1 MLSSKSLRKYM
12 ASVSE
17 VALLTTGS
25 ETEQGKCRRAEE
37 NVNSSLT
44 KQRLERSRSHRFLR
58 HFPFFFLS

>member
-25 ETEQGKCRRAEE
+25 EAEKGILTCLTHPEYCSTYGKTNRICGKEVLQGVRW
-37 NVNSSLT
+37 
-44 KQRLERSRSHRFLR
+44 
-58 HFPFFFLS
+58 

>member
-25 ETEQGKCRRAEE
+25 EAETGKR
-37 NVNSSLT
+37 
-44 KQRLERSRSHRFLR
+44 Q
-58 HFPFFFLS
+58 